1 MNFICK
7 EELLEALK
15 RRYEDLEDDCGCSV
29 RTSNGYEWLS
39 IARIVAIIEACD
51 NHDED

>member
-1 MNFICK
+1 MKFIEK

-29 RTSNGYEWLS
+29 FTSNGYEWLS
-39 IARIVAIIEACD
+39 LARIVAIIESCD
-51 NHDED
+51 EYED